1 MALETY
7 NANDIVYTVSPEPEL
22 PIGLKPQAVIRGR
35 LLDEMTNQPSAGKI
49 YIDSPYAGISPRVGS
64 GGLVG
69 FAAIPVRAFPELK
82 NAPVSV
88 PVNLL
93 ADGYLP
99 LFRNVP
105 VLQDMNFPESF
116 SGGDMGD
123 MLLHRLPTVISGR
136 VLLNTGTAATAIPG
150 AAITLT
156 GVWRSLPPAS
166 MVVPPAPPDL
176 ASLNP
181 GIYVDRSAAGSQVQ
195 GLKFLGTPGSDKTLL
210 NDAMAA
216 QPQLVLS
223 DRHLIAP
230 NDILAIDTVDA
241 ERTEFVAIKTI
252 TGASTDDLPAQVTLA
267 SPLRASHRQGAT
279 VHKIQFQ
286 NVGPVIALGDDA
298 IAGDVCI
305 FVNGVANLTSAPF
318 VSITQGVMPAEYH
331 SASYFQTTS
340 DAQGFFR
347 LPPISRVAQCGLR
360 CHDGVHT
367 DLDVL
372 HCPNYETEVSRI
384 DFAYH

>member
-22 PIGLKPQAVIRGR
+22 PIGLRPQAVIRGR
-35 LLDEMTNQPSAGKI
+35 LLDEMTNQPSAGAV

-69 FAAIPVRAFPELK
+69 FAAIPVRAFPNLK

-88 PVNLL
+88 PVSLL

-99 LFRNVP
+99 LFRDVP
-105 VLQDMNFPESF
+105 ILQDMNFPESF

-156 GVWRSLPPAS
+156 GVWRSLPPANL
-166 MVVPPAPPDL
+166 VVPPAPPDL
-176 ASLNP
+176 VSLSP
-181 GIYVDRSAAGSQVQ
+181 GIYSDRSAAGSQVQ
-195 GLKFLGTPGSDKTLL
+195 GLKFLGTPGPDKTLL
-210 NDAMAA
+210 HDAMAD
-216 QPQLVLS
+216 QPQLMLS

-230 NDILAIDTVDA
+230 NDILAIDTADA
-241 ERTEFVAIKTI
+241 ERTEFVSIKTV

-267 SPLRASHRQGAT
+267 SPLRSSHRQGAT
-279 VHKIQFQ
+279 VHKVQFQ
-286 NVGPVIALGDDA
+286 NVGPVIALSDDA

-305 FVNGVANLTSAPF
+305 FVNGVANLASAPF
-318 VSITQGVMPAEYH
+318 LSVTQGTMPTEYH
-331 SASYFQTTS
+331 SVGYFQTTS
-340 DAQGFFR
+340 NTQGFFR
-347 LPPISRVAQCGLR
+347 LPSISRIAQCELR

-367 DLDVL
+367 DLDIL
-372 HCPNYETEVSRI
+372 HCPNYEAEVSRI

>member
-7 NANDIVYTVSPEPEL
+7 NANDIDYTVSPEPEL
-22 PIGLKPQAVIRGR
+22 PIGLRPQAVIRGR
-35 LLDEMTNQPSAGKI
+35 LLDEMTNQPSVGAI
-49 YIDSPYAGISPRVGS
+49 SIDSSYAGISPRVGS

-69 FAAIPVRAFPELK
+69 FAAIPARAFPELK

-93 ADGYLP
+93 ANGYLP
-99 LFRNVP
+99 LLRNVP
-105 VLQDMNFPESF
+105 ILQDVNFPSSF
-116 SGGDMGD
+116 SIGDMGD
-123 MLLHRLPTVISGR
+123 LLLHRLPTVISGR
-136 VLLNTGTAATAIPG
+136 VLLNTGTAATAIAG
-150 AAITLT
+150 ATITLT
-156 GVWRSLPPAS
+156 GVWRSLPPANL
-166 MVVPPAPPDL
+166 VVAPTPPDL
-176 ASLNP
+176 VSLNP
-181 GIYVDRSAAGSQVQ
+181 GIYADRSAAGSQVQ
-195 GLKFLGTPGSDKTLL
+195 GLKFLGVPGPDKNLL
-210 NDAMAA
+210 NDAIAA
-216 QPQLVLS
+216 QSQLALS

-230 NDILAIDTVDA
+230 NDILAVDTADP
-241 ERTEFVAIKTI
+241 ERTEFVTI
-252 TGASTDDLPAQVTLA
+252 QTVTGASSDDLPAIVTLA
-267 SPLRASHRQGAT
+267 SPLRSDHRQGAT
-279 VHKIQFQ
+279 VHTVQFQ
-286 NVGPVIALGDDA
+286 NVGPVIVLSDDA

-305 FVNGVANLTSAPF
+305 FVNGVANLASSPF
-318 VSITQGVMPAEYH
+318 LSVTQGVMPTEYH
-331 SASYFQTTS
+331 SAAYFQTTS